1 MHELHV
7 PLHLSRDETD
17 MWIYEGTEQAFAS
30 NWFAAIVNDIT
41 RRFSSNFSCRLI
53 CSTFPRVYF
62 LNFLNSNFIKIIC
75 LSSNW
80 FIVHVRF
87 QNRILFVILCDVYN
101 TKCKTLITIVSNKR
115 CFSRLSQ
122 VNEQYV
128 RDGLSRNLLMF

>member
-17 MWIYEGTEQAFAS
+17 MRIYEGTEQAFAS

-53 CSTFPRVYF
+53 CSTFSRVYF

-101 TKCKTLITIVSNKR
+101 KCKTLITIVSNKTTLL
-115 CFSRLSQ
+115 FAIISSRWT
-122 VNEQYV
+122 V
-128 RDGLSRNLLMF
+128 RAWLSRNLLMF